1 MFIVFP
7 ITRHNLFIARESLA
21 PFRYVEVIATP
32 PSMAAA
38 RTASAAVP
46 VVEMTRGI
54 SCAAE
59 RDAKGR
65 RARLWSL

>member
-7 ITRHNLFIARESLA
+7 ISRHNLFIAHESLT
-21 PFRYVEVIATP
+21 PFRYVEVIAVP

-38 RTASAAVP
+38 RTASVAVP
-46 VVEMTRGI
+46 VVEMSRGI

-59 RDAKGR
+59 RDAMGR
-65 RARLWSL
+65 